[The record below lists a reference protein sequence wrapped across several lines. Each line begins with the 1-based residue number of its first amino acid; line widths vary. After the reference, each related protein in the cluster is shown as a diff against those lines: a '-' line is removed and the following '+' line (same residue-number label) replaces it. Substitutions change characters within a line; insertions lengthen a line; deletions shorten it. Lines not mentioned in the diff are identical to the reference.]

1 MGHVR
6 SISRPQRGFPDSG
19 YGEVESPCINVCM
32 IEDGYCIGCGRSYD
46 EIGEW
51 YYADNDRKLEIL
63 KRIKNGRT
71 ELYMS

>member
-1 MGHVR
+1 MLVGHVK
-6 SISRPQRGFPDSG
+6 STSD
-19 YGEVESPCINVCM
+19 VESPCINICKL
-32 IEDGYCIGCGRSYD
+32 EDGYCIGCGRSYD

-51 YYADNDRKLEIL
+51 YYADNYRKLEIL

>member
-1 MGHVR
+1 MLVGHVK
-6 SISRPQRGFPDSG
+6 STSD
-19 YGEVESPCINVCM
+19 VESPCINVCKL
-32 IEDGYCIGCGRSYD
+32 EDGYCIGCGRSYD
-46 EIGEW
+46 DIGEW

>member
-1 MGHVR
+1 ML
-6 SISRPQRGFPDSG
+6 IQLPQQLALVVLVKSTS
-19 YGEVESPCINVCM
+19 EVESPCINICKL
-32 IEDGYCIGCGRSYD
+32 EDGYCIGCGRSYD

-51 YYADNDRKLEIL
+51 YYADNNRKLEIL